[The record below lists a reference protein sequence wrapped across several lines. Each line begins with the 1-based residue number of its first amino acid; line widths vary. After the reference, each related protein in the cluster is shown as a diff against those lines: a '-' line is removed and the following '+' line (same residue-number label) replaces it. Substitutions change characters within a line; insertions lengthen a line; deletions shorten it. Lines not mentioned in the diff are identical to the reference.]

1 MGSKEK
7 EIMKKTIMNKQKKQF
22 AGLIVVLIVLVIAYF
37 ALTKINENE
46 QNNSETEENI
56 EVLTVDTSQVESLSF
71 IIDGENY
78 LFHKDSDSNWICE
91 NDTTAYIDEDAINSL
106 ISALESVTAKEEVE
120 DTTYEDDFGFD
131 SPGNVITVGTSGEN
145 HTLTIG
151 NYNELLSEYYLKV
164 DGEKVYLI
172 DSSLVT
178 AFNQSYE
185 NLLAEETDTEETD
198 TEETN
203 EKAGTEEVS
212 TEQ

>member
-1 MGSKEK
+1 M
-7 EIMKKTIMNKQKKQF
+7 TRHRLN
-22 AGLIVVLIVLVIAYF
+22 
-37 ALTKINENE
+37 
-46 QNNSETEENI
+46 
-56 EVLTVDTSQVESLSF
+56 
-71 IIDGENY
+71 
-78 LFHKDSDSNWICE
+78 HKDSDYNWICE
-91 NDTTAYIDEDAINSL
+91 NDKTADIDEDAINSL

-172 DSSLVT
+172 DSSLVS

>member
-7 EIMKKTIMNKQKKQF
+7 EIMKKAIINKQKKQF
-22 AGLIVVLIVLVIAYF
+22 VGLIVILVVLVIAYF
-37 ALTKINENE
+37 ALVKINKNE
-46 QNNSETEENI
+46 QNDSETEESI
-56 EVLTVDTSQVESLSF
+56 EVLTVDKSQVESLSF

-91 NDTTAYIDEDAINSL
+91 NDTTADIDEDAINSL
-106 ISALESVTAKEEVE
+106 ISALESVTAKEAVE

-172 DSSLVT
+172 DSGLVT
-178 AFNQSYE
+178 TFNQSYE

-203 EKAGTEEVS
+203 EEAGTEEVS

>member
-1 MGSKEK
+1 
-7 EIMKKTIMNKQKKQF
+7 MKKTIMNKQKKQF

-37 ALTKINENE
+37 GLTKINENE

-91 NDTTAYIDEDAINSL
+91 NDTTADIDEDAINSL

-185 NLLAEETDTEETD
+185 DLLAEETDTEETD

>member
-1 MGSKEK
+1 
-7 EIMKKTIMNKQKKQF
+7 MKKAIMNKQKKQF
-22 AGLIVVLIVLVIAYF
+22 VGLIVVLVVLVMAYF
-37 ALTKINENE
+37 ALTKINKNE
-46 QNNSETEENI
+46 QNNSETEESI

-71 IIDGENY
+71 IIDDENY
-78 LFHKDSDSNWICE
+78 IFHKDSDYNWICE
-91 NDTTAYIDEDAINSL
+91 NDKTADIDEDAINSL

>member
-7 EIMKKTIMNKQKKQF
+7 EIMNKQKKQF
-22 AGLIVVLIVLVIAYF
+22 VGLIVVLVVLVIAYF
-37 ALTKINENE
+37 ALTKINKNE
-46 QNNSETEENI
+46 QNDSETEENI
-56 EVLTVDTSQVESLSF
+56 EVLTVDKSQVESLSF
-71 IIDGENY
+71 IIDDENY
-78 LFHKDSDSNWICE
+78 LFHKDSDSNWVCE
-91 NDTTAYIDEDAINSL
+91 NDTTADIDEGAINSL

-131 SPGNVITVGTSGEN
+131 LPSNVITVGTSGEN

-172 DSSLVT
+172 DSGLITTFS
-178 AFNQSYE
+178 QSYE
-185 NLLAEETDTEETD
+185 NLLAEENDTEE
-198 TEETN
+198 
-203 EKAGTEEVS
+203 AGTEEVS

>member
-7 EIMKKTIMNKQKKQF
+7 EIMNKQKKQF
-22 AGLIVVLIVLVIAYF
+22 VGLIVVLVVLVIAYF
-37 ALTKINENE
+37 ALTKINKNE
-46 QNNSETEENI
+46 QNDSETEENI
-56 EVLTVDTSQVESLSF
+56 EVLTVDKSQVESLSF
-71 IIDGENY
+71 IIDDENY
-78 LFHKDSDSNWICE
+78 LFHKDSDSNWVCE
-91 NDTTAYIDEDAINSL
+91 NDTTADIDEEAINSL

-131 SPGNVITVGTSGEN
+131 LPSNVITVGTSGEN

-172 DSSLVT
+172 DSGLIT
-178 AFNQSYE
+178 TFNQSYE
-185 NLLAEETDTEETD
+185 NLLDEENVTEE
-198 TEETN
+198 
-203 EKAGTEEVS
+203 AGTEEVS

>member
-1 MGSKEK
+1 MKK
-7 EIMKKTIMNKQKKQF
+7 EIINKQKKQF
-22 AGLIVVLIVLVIAYF
+22 AGLIVVLVVLVIAYF
-37 ALTKINENE
+37 ALTKINKNE

-71 IIDGENY
+71 IIDDENY
-78 LFHKDSDSNWICE
+78 LFHKDSDYNWICE
-91 NDTTAYIDEDAINSL
+91 NDTTADIDEDAINSL

-172 DSSLVT
+172 DSGLVT

-203 EKAGTEEVS
+203 EEAGTEEVS

>member
-1 MGSKEK
+1 M
-7 EIMKKTIMNKQKKQF
+7 
-22 AGLIVVLIVLVIAYF
+22 
-37 ALTKINENE
+37 
-46 QNNSETEENI
+46 
-56 EVLTVDTSQVESLSF
+56 LTVDTSQVESLSF
-71 IIDGENY
+71 IIDDENY

-91 NDTTAYIDEDAINSL
+91 NDTTADIDEDAINSL

-185 NLLAEETDTEETD
+185 NLLAEETDTEETN
-198 TEETN
+198 EET
-203 EKAGTEEVS
+203 GTEEVS

>member
-1 MGSKEK
+1 
-7 EIMKKTIMNKQKKQF
+7 MKKAIMNKQKKQF
-22 AGLIVVLIVLVIAYF
+22 VGLIVVLVVLVMAYF
-37 ALTKINENE
+37 ALTKINKNE
-46 QNNSETEENI
+46 QNNSETEESI

-71 IIDGENY
+71 IIDDENY
-78 LFHKDSDSNWICE
+78 IFHKDSDYNWICE
-91 NDTTAYIDEDAINSL
+91 NDKTADIDEDAINSL

-185 NLLAEETDTEETD
+185 DLLAEETDTEETD